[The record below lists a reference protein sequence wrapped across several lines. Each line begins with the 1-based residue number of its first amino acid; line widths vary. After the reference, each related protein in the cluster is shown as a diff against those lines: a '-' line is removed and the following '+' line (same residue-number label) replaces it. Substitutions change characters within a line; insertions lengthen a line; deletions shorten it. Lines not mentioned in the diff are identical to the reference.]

1 MDTLIHLSNGIVVAV
16 IGEASP
22 LIFDDN
28 VEILEWKH
36 KEDEVIFL
44 AGIPEFT
51 EVNGKHLMICK
62 HGKTELN
69 TWVKR
74 EIDNIVVAYNEKKVH
89 IILCGISL
97 SKYVIEYMSTMYPNV
112 PLFAPK
118 IFEINDE
125 GKPICKIDLFIQ
137 YDKVQTNKSTI

>member
-51 EVNGKHLMICK
+51 EVNSKHLMICK

-89 IILCGISL
+89 IILCGISI
-97 SKYVIEYMSTMYPNV
+97 SRYVIEYMSTMYPNI